1 VHALNC
7 TSVKTWP
14 IGGVAQ
20 LVGVR
25 RRMVARGELPRWT
38 LTQAGLARCA
48 GQVGK
53 TKEGDVKGEGAKES
67 GGDAAGDAAGPSGML
82 AAEKAA
88 KEKSKEKE
96 KQAAGAK
103 RTSEGAGLE

>member
-1 VHALNC
+1 V
-7 TSVKTWP
+7 
-14 IGGVAQ
+14 Q

-25 RRMVARGELPRWT
+25 RGMVARRQLPRWT
-38 LTQAGLARCA
+38 LRQAGLARCV

-53 TKEGDVKGEGAKES
+53 TKEGDVKES

-88 KEKSKEKE
+88 KERSKEKE
-96 KQAAGAK
+96 KEKQQAVGGK